1 MSLVVMLVLV
11 RFIMLKAGVIMFFV
25 AMLITCMFTVLVPF
39 MTVIVRPVATMA
51 MHMALLLTGFFYF
64 ADQWFRS
71 VRLRL
76 ICPRVTS
83 QAFSGGR
90 HCGVKKI
97 FFQGNVNIRVRKRVK
112 IFRPGHNQ
120 HPGARHLCVNGGRP
134 FGQFRT

>member
-1 MSLVVMLVLV
+1 MT
-11 RFIMLKAGVIMFFV
+11 
-25 AMLITCMFTVLVPF
+25 AMLAIARRELHAYFATPLGW
-39 MTVIVRPVATMA
+39 VA
-51 MHMALLLTGFFYF
+51 LCGFVLLTGFFYF

-76 ICPRVTS
+76 FCPRVPS
-83 QAFSGGR
+83 QAFAGGR

-120 HPGARHLCVNGGRP
+120 HPGRGICA
-134 FGQFRT
+134 